1 MRYVPGNAQHIGSRE
16 EQEDSFGFSSL
27 EDSGF
32 VRHGGFVGAVAD
44 GMGGLEHGR
53 EAGQAA
59 MRAFLRGYGRK
70 QETESIPDALE
81 RSVREANES
90 VVQMG
95 RNGGAGIT
103 TGSTLVAAA
112 LRHRSLYWVSVGD
125 SAVYLWRN
133 RRLTQLNLPHT
144 FARVLRRR
152 AAAGEISR
160 EEADR
165 HPDREALTSY
175 LGEPTVP
182 EVDRNRRGFHL
193 KQGDQIV
200 LCTDGIFKTLSIE
213 QMQAAMGDSPQ
224 RSSEALVERT
234 LAAGAPHQDNLTVVA
249 IATECEPG
257 DGEPAGERTGE
268 EIALQISAT
277 RGVRKRRRVLLLAL
291 SGVLLAAVALRGL
304 RDWRSPAAATHLGVD
319 ATPLAAPHNRSQAAL
334 LRASQT
340 APHTDLTA
348 APHRG
353 EQAAAQA
360 APRPSVRTAPVTA
373 PLAAG
378 SRSTTSDPQGAS
390 APGRTAASATSRVP
404 GGKTSMQQQPGVATK
419 MPQHGQPF

>member
-175 LGEPTVP
+175 LGEPTLR
-182 EVDRNRRGFHL
+182 EIDRNLRGFHL

-200 LCTDGIFKTLSIE
+200 LCTDGIFKTLSSE

-224 RSSEALVERT
+224 RSSEGLVERT
-234 LAAGAPHQDNLTVVA
+234 LAAGEPHQDNLTVLA
-249 IATECEPG
+249 IAAECEPG
-257 DGEPAGERTGE
+257 DGEPAGEGTE
-268 EIALQISAT
+268 ESLAAGYPVT
-277 RGVRKRRRVLLLAL
+277 RQARSRRVLLLAL
-291 SGVLLAAVALRGL
+291 SGVVLAAAALHGWRD
-304 RDWRSPAAATHLGVD
+304 DWRRPAAAAHLGVD
-319 ATPLAAPHNRSQAAL
+319 AAPPAAPHQRSPAVP
-334 LRASQT
+334 LRAAQT
-340 APHTDLTA
+340 APHTDAHAAAHAIPRPGLRA
-348 APHRG
+348 AP
-353 EQAAAQA
+353 
-360 APRPSVRTAPVTA
+360 VKA

-378 SRSTTSDPQGAS
+378 SRSTSSNPEGAF
-390 APGRTAASATSRVP
+390 AQGRTAAGTALRVS
-404 GGKTSMQQQPGVATK
+404 GGKAATRPQTGVGAK
-419 MPQHGQPF
+419 MPEPGEPF